1 MCSVCWTH
9 DVLCAQKRTNSKGT
23 GWAQTFSLSL
33 LLFIAFIINNKGPIG
48 LLHVAT
54 YNNALSRNFVV
65 VSLSFFRVN
74 FVIVKENFILVHS
87 RYFTMA
93 TNAFLAEIILYKLV
107 SDACTTA
114 V

>member
-1 MCSVCWTH
+1 VLDSRCTVCPET
-9 DVLCAQKRTNSKGT
+9 DEQQRNRLGAD
-23 GWAQTFSLSL
+23 F
-33 LLFIAFIINNKGPIG
+33 FIIVIVIYCIYYKQQRAYIG

-54 YNNALSRNFVV
+54 YNNALLRNFVV